1 MTILGGTNPTFWEMN
16 LFKLSL
22 IGLFLSFCCAG
33 SYAQTDGG
41 DHESI
46 QTAAG
51 TLSIVKVEHIKA
63 DGVTFNASLDGAK
76 FDQLYGS
83 RYTYY
88 TDSAGADSPAT
99 RVVVQDFIG
108 GFSDTS
114 SVSLYDFRRK
124 PPVALP
130 ISGKLDVDDVRW
142 TDSAV
147 LLSANGKWYS
157 FSRNKLSRSHDRWK

>member
-1 MTILGGTNPTFWEMN
+1 MN

-33 SYAQTDGG
+33 TYAQTDGG
-41 DHESI
+41 DHDSI
-46 QTAAG
+46 QTTAG
-51 TLSIVKVEHIKA
+51 TLAIDKVEHVKT
-63 DGVTFNASLDGAK
+63 DGVTFNASLNGAQ

-83 RYTYY
+83 HYTYY
-88 TDSAGADSPAT
+88 TDSTGVDKPAT

-108 GFSDTS
+108 GFSDTP
-114 SVSLYDFRRK
+114 SVSLYDLGKK

-130 ISGKLDVDDVRW
+130 ISNKLDVDDVRW

-157 FSRNKLSRSHDRWK
+157 FFRNKLSRSQPPKKTAQ